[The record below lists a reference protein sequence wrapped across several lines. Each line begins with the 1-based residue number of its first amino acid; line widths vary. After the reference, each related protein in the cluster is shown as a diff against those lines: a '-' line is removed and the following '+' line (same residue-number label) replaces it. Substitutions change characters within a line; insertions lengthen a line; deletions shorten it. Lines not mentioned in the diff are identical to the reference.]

1 MGKNSYQYF
10 SSSIPLKGIAMHR
23 KDTYELHLVFL
34 APREKLI
41 KTRLT
46 FQVLLLLFYFFS
58 IWVFFH
64 KDSQFTGQQGEGEA
78 ISLTPLYHFHLL
90 HRPLNITWAITADSS
105 PLQIASSRT
114 TTANFWFT
122 NESH

>member
-1 MGKNSYQYF
+1 
-10 SSSIPLKGIAMHR
+10 MHR

-46 FQVLLLLFYFFS
+46 FQVLLLSFYFFS

-78 ISLTPLYHFHLL
+78 ITLTPLYHFHLL
-90 HRPLNITWAITADSS
+90 HRLLNITWAITADSS